1 MRPGKVRAIAV
12 KELRQVARDPLTLAM
27 LLGLPTM
34 MLLLYG
40 YAVNFD
46 VRHIRLAIQDRDKT
60 AASRDLGAAFV
71 NSGYFDLAADLP
83 AGADL
88 ERLTERR
95 RAQAILVIP
104 ESYGR
109 DLAAGRTARVQL
121 VIDGADA
128 NTATTVLG
136 YASAIT
142 AEAGA
147 EVARSRLLRSAGNGT
162 RSASTASGAGG
173 TSGSGGSGS
182 GGGSSTGGVSGGSN
196 SSGASST
203 GGNAVARLAPID
215 YEPRVWYNPEL
226 KSTQF
231 LVPGL
236 VGFILMLTAVLST
249 ALSVV
254 REKERGTM
262 EQLRVSSLTPGELLV
277 GKTIPY
283 LAISLLATA
292 IILLAARAL
301 FGVVVRGSY
310 LDLFAVTFVY
320 LVGALGLGLLVSSVA
335 DSQAMAFQ
343 LGAATSM
350 LPSILLSGFIFPIRA
365 MPAVVRGLTY
375 AVPARYFLVVL
386 RGVILKGAGLAP
398 YLTDLA
404 FLLAYA
410 LVVLSLA
417 FARLS
422 RNEI

>member
-1 MRPGKVRAIAV
+1 MRPNKVRAVAV
-12 KELRQVARDPLTLAM
+12 KEFRQAVRDPLTLAM

-46 VRHIRLAIQDRDKT
+46 VRHIRLAIEDRDKT

-71 NSGYFDLAADLP
+71 NSGYFDLVADLP

-104 ESYGR
+104 ETYGR
-109 DLAAGRTARVQL
+109 DVAAGRTGRVQL

-136 YASAIT
+136 YASSIT

-147 EVARSRLLRSAGNGT
+147 EVARSQLLRSAGTGA
-162 RSASTASGAGG
+162 RGGSGAGG
-173 TSGSGGSGS
+173 A
-182 GGGSSTGGVSGGSN
+182 TGT
-196 SSGASST
+196 A
-203 GGNAVARLAPID
+203 APID

-283 LAISLLATA
+283 LAISLVATA
-292 IILLAARAL
+292 VILLAARVL

-350 LPSILLSGFIFPIRA
+350 LPSILLSGFIFPIRS
-365 MPAVVRGLTY
+365 MPAAVRALTY

-410 LVVLSLA
+410 LVVIGLA
-417 FARLS
+417 FARLA
-422 RNEI
+422 RKEV